1 MAVHDACRDKIPDR
15 GINMD
20 NLSKHRKVIDGLDTK
35 IVALLQERAEHVKKI
50 ADEKNKS
57 GKEVYD
63 PSREA
68 AVLKRVKSIKKGK
81 FTPEAI
87 GSIFNEIFSAS
98 RMLQRRLSVA
108 YMGPIASYTHLAAIK
123 RFGKSTDYISVSGIK
138 EVFLEVE
145 KDTVDYGCVP
155 IENSTEGAVNYTYDM
170 FADSDLKIY
179 SELEMGI
186 RHCLM
191 SKQKDIKD
199 ISIIYSHPQS
209 LAQCRGWLKANA
221 PHAVLKEV
229 SSNSKAAELAS
240 GEKKAGAV
248 AGELAAELNGLN
260 ILASS
265 IQDIAENVTRFF
277 ILGKGESR
285 KTGDDKTTI
294 MVSIKDKVGAL
305 YHLLKPFEKYKV
317 NLTNIESRPSK
328 KKAWDY
334 YFFVDFLGHKDEPKI
349 KKALAE
355 IEHNCGGV
363 KVLGSYPRF

>member
-1 MAVHDACRDKIPDR
+1 MK
-15 GINMD
+15 
-20 NLSKHRKVIDGLDTK
+20 NLGKHRKAIDYLDKK
-35 IVALLQERAEHVKKI
+35 IVTLLQARAEQVKKI
-50 ADEKNKS
+50 ADEK
-57 GKEVYD
+57 GKLGQEVYD
-63 PSREA
+63 PAREA
-68 AVLKRVKSIKKGK
+68 EVLKSVKKIKKGK
-81 FTPEAI
+81 FPPEAI
-87 GSIFNEIFSAS
+87 GYIYNEIFSAS
-98 RMLQRRLSVA
+98 RMLQRRISVA
-108 YMGPIASYTHLAAIK
+108 YMGPTASYTHLAAIK
-123 RFGKSTDYISVSGIK
+123 RFGKSTDFMSVTGIK

-145 KDTVDYGCVP
+145 KGTVDYGCVP

-179 SELEMGI
+179 SELELEI
-186 RHCLM
+186 KHCLM

-199 ISIIYSHPQS
+199 IRIIYSHPHS
-209 LAQCRGWLKANA
+209 LAQCRGWLEANA

-229 SSNSKAAELAS
+229 SSNSKAAVLAS
-240 GEKKAGAV
+240 GDKTAGAV

-260 ILASS
+260 VLASS
-265 IQDIAENVTRFF
+265 IQDVPDNVTRFF
-277 ILGKGESR
+277 IIGKGQSR
-285 KTGDDKTTI
+285 KTGDDKTSI

-334 YFFVDFLGHKDEPKI
+334 YFFVDFMGHKDEPKI

-355 IEHNCGGV
+355 VERECGGV